1 MPRIQQVQFKTL
13 FKLLFIIDNV
23 YSYLK
28 YLSILMF
35 NITIQ
40 IIIPGKNNF
49 YEPQVCQYIV
59 ICFNIFS
66 NQNKKNKQQ
75 LIAIDAYGIWT
86 YKQNYIL
93 LTSRHYTEYIQL
105 QQTQI
110 CHSPMKKVVRSS
122 ARLTKVS
129 PKVSQ
134 SNAKIR
140 PVASESELVDMHV
153 QYTQFL
159 EEDEIL
165 CDEILLIKNYFQ

>member
-1 MPRIQQVQFKTL
+1 MFIVIQNIQVFQCLIQQ
-13 FKLLFIIDNV
+13 FKLQYQVKIIFMNRKFV
-23 YSYLK
+23 N
-28 YLSILMF
+28 IL
-35 NITIQ
+35 Q
-40 IIIPGKNNF
+40 S
-49 YEPQVCQYIV
+49 VL
-59 ICFNIFS
+59 IFLVTKT
-66 NQNKKNKQQ
+66 KKNKQQ
-75 LIAIDAYGIWT
+75 LIAIDAYGICI
-86 YKQNYIL
+86 YKQKYIL

-134 SNAKIR
+134 SNEMIR